1 MMLRKVARKNVFGAH
16 EDISRCHCNETVLFV
31 TGDYVLV
38 SQGTSW
44 QTSQKVL
51 VGLGESGPPK

>member
-16 EDISRCHCNETVLFV
+16 EDISRCHCNETVLFG
-31 TGDYVLV
+31 TGGYVLV

-44 QTSQKVL
+44 QTSQRGL
-51 VGLGESGPPK
+51 VVVAKRAPPK

>member
-16 EDISRCHCNETVLFV
+16 EDISRCHCNETVLFG

-44 QTSQKVL
+44 QTSQMGL
-51 VGLGESGPPK
+51 VS